1 MSEKRVNKDFL
12 FTVDCVLRNVH
23 VKTCIA
29 HFAYSLHTLHTDSNQ
44 LFHTIT
50 RKGIENPLK
59 RREKKEK
66 EEKEEEKLWNEW
78 MDICMERY
86 NAEKPTNIHLLL
98 LSKVVLN
105 RIGFGGDEV

>member
-1 MSEKRVNKDFL
+1 MHSSLRVQSTYITHRFKLVISHNHSQRYRKSIEK
-12 FTVDCVLRNVH
+12 
-23 VKTCIA
+23 
-29 HFAYSLHTLHTDSNQ
+29 
-44 LFHTIT
+44 T
-50 RKGIENPLK
+50 REKGK
-59 RREKKEK
+59 RKKEK
-66 EEKEEEKLWNEW
+66 EEEEEKLWNEW